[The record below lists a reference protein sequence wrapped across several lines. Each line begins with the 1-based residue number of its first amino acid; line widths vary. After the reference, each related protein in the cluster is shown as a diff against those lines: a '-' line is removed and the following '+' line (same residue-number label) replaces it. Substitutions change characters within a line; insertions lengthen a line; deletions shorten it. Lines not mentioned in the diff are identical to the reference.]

1 MAGVPGRE
9 TLALEQQ
16 RMVIVKDLIRKIRSK
31 GRVDAKCRYWVS
43 ELLAVDCEK
52 AWIHPG
58 WEEPMQKWYDW
69 AVLFAFSFSPLASS
83 AQSLLRAEPLP

>member
-1 MAGVPGRE
+1 
-9 TLALEQQ
+9 
-16 RMVIVKDLIRKIRSK
+16 MVIMKDLIRKVRSK
-31 GRVDAKCRYWVS
+31 GRVDAKSRYWVS

-69 AVLFAFSFSPLASS
+69 LSFCFSVSPLATRRTMS
-83 AQSLLRAEPLP
+83 ALLKAS